1 MGTRGT
7 ELGAFFS
14 AAAWGGVGSDRGG
27 VGSKQAGAQRDL
39 SEMNGTAGGSIG
51 NSCTNS
57 GRPRLPNRI

>member
-1 MGTRGT
+1 MG
-7 ELGAFFS
+7 LFS
-14 AAAWGGVGSDRGG
+14 AAAWGGVGSERG
-27 VGSKQAGAQRDL
+27 VGSKQAGARRDL